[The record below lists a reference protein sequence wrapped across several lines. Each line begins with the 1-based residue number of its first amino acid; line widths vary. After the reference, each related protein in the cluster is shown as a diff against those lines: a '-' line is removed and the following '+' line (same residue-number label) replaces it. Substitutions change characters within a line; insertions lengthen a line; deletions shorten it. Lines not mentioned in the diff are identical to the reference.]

1 MPRHNCEAPPAFS
14 SRSCACSNN
23 SRAVLRSSSARR
35 CCASARA
42 NNSSAPARRSSVRAR
57 LVATSCSES
66 APTRSSIRRIVTAVI
81 LAGRSN
87 LWKNRRSACTL
98 HSPDRGKPL
107 SPRLNFT
114 LFAGEISVDLWKVV
128 VEEQRIDPV
137 ALAISPRSPDGRLWH
152 RLLGRLCRLPAPTVL
167 LKHLG
172 LPALKCLA

>member
-1 MPRHNCEAPPAFS
+1 MPRDNCEGPPAFS

-107 SPRLNFT
+107 SARLYFT

-128 VEEQRIDPV
+128 VEDAPHLTQ
-137 ALAISPRSPDGRLWH
+137 LRSRSRHAAPMAAFGTDYSGAYV
-152 RLLGRLCRLPAPTVL
+152 GCRRRR
-167 LKHLG
+167 
-172 LPALKCLA
+172 CS